1 MFSCSEHD
9 DESEGHKVGVLDD
22 YSSRHSSVLS
32 LDDDRLS
39 RSETPSP
46 SLSNQRGS
54 QHSGHDVSED
64 EPESRNSMILR
75 RSPLMGRY
83 CSRLTQYF
91 QISASMSRNRIC
103 AREDVCFILRTFFS
117 LNLLRF
123 SSQKETIQQR

>member
-1 MFSCSEHD
+1 M
-9 DESEGHKVGVLDD
+9 DD

-83 CSRLTQYF
+83 SNCSRLTQYF
-91 QISASMSRNRIC
+91 QITASMSRNRIC
-103 AREDVCFILRTFFS
+103 ARKDVSFIPWTFFS
-117 LNLLRF
+117 LNLLHF